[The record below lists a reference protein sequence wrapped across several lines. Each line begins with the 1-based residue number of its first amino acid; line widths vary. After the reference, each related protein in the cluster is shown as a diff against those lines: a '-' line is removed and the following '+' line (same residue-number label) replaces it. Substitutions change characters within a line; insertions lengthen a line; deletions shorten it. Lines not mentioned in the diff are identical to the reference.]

1 MFLRNAPL
9 LALSSGFITPATA
22 TPFQPT
28 KDSAMKLSDTPNLVK
43 PIFALN
49 TSVLPVDSSGENT
62 FNIRCDGETYGYN
75 PNIVDCEGAK
85 EYLLPDTT
93 IWTWAERHTGL
104 PNTVPLP
111 YRIMGD
117 RALCYIQATL
127 IGDHRT
133 AQASTNMLRQAGAA
147 LVLRCATNTVS
158 QGGIATE
165 IGGDGNLAAVLGTYH
180 MPVSCRGTLASW
192 HSCRSVLF
200 DMSADSSPQVFGP
213 SSDPAVTQ
221 DLPFRFVSSDYKCAV
236 NLFTTGQS
244 DVATFYDIWQAATA
258 IFAVCGRYGKGGSV
272 RGLGDLNPKLQVA
285 HHFTS
290 LEAARALISP
300 ALACANTILLRL
312 SYASSQLAS
321 HFHAKA
327 RITIQEYEDQ
337 VSIEDH
343 TISVQTATSIQN
355 LELRVDVGTSLTRNW
370 VSPSPGSLIHFK
382 DPLTHRNIYS
392 ITLTTHNPRAHH
404 FKPKYILS
412 QI

>member
-165 IGGDGNLAAVLGTYH
+165 IGKSDKTYRNRSFTRSH
-180 MPVSCRGTLASW
+180 TGPQTLADT
-192 HSCRSVLF
+192 CRRRREPGRSTWNISHASFLSRNTRV
-200 DMSADSSPQVFGP
+200 MA
-213 SSDPAVTQ
+213 
-221 DLPFRFVSSDYKCAV
+221 FVQKRSLRHV
-236 NLFTTGQS
+236 RRQFTAS
-244 DVATFYDIWQAATA
+244 IWSKQRS
-258 IFAVCGRYGKGGSV
+258 GRY
-272 RGLGDLNPKLQVA
+272 
-285 HHFTS
+285 
-290 LEAARALISP
+290 AR
-300 ALACANTILLRL
+300 
-312 SYASSQLAS
+312 
-321 HFHAKA
+321 
-327 RITIQEYEDQ
+327 
-337 VSIEDH
+337 
-343 TISVQTATSIQN
+343 
-355 LELRVDVGTSLTRNW
+355 
-370 VSPSPGSLIHFK
+370 PSF
-382 DPLTHRNIYS
+382 
-392 ITLTTHNPRAHH
+392 
-404 FKPKYILS
+404 
-412 QI
+412 QIRFM